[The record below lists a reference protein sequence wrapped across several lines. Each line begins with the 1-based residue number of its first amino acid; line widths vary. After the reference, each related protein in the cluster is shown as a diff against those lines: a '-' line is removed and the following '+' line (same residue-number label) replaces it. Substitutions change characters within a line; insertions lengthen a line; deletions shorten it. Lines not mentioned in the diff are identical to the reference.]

1 MNGNVV
7 ESKRFANFSSYLT
20 YAMNTLLLSLAGL
33 PVALTGLA
41 GHAPAHMRG
50 PGPGFQPPNVTVV
63 AIDQVPAQKTIVQQ
77 ALDKAKAAL
86 EQLTANVKTLQ
97 TDQKALA
104 QALAEK
110 NETLVAS
117 LKTKVEQDRATVKTS
132 RDTHHEAMRAFMAE
146 LFKLPEA
153 DRAAFRDQLKP
164 LHEDRK
170 ELHQERREFRQG
182 MKPRRGDHREM
193 LRGKW
198 QERLNELHPR
208 P

>member
-1 MNGNVV
+1 MTRG
-7 ESKRFANFSSYLT
+7 SRTSPLIPLS
-20 YAMNTLLLSLAGL
+20 MNTLLLSLAGL

-50 PGPGFQPPNVTVV
+50 PGPGFPPPNVTVV
-63 AIDQVPAQKTIVQQ
+63 ATDQVPAQKTVVQQ

-86 EQLTANVKTLQ
+86 EQLTTHVKTLQ

-117 LKTKVEQDRATVKTS
+117 LKMKVEQDRATVKAS
-132 RDTHHEAMRAFMAE
+132 RDAHHEAMRAFMAE

-153 DRAAFRDQLKP
+153 DRAAYRDQLKP
-164 LHEDRK
+164 VHADRK
-170 ELHQERREFRQG
+170 ELHQERQELRKG
-182 MKPRRGDHREM
+182 MKPMRAHHREE

-198 QERLNELHPR
+198 QERLNELKTR